1 MIEIRK
7 AKLTKDLVL
16 QKIGYIELNE
26 TGEKIEVEGVNCDW
40 IAHNDLVQAFQK
52 LIPHIAF
59 LSEIPEVTGKL
70 LDHVQTIESI
80 TVQSFSIGGEDEHE
94 GISISGTRKLS
105 TGKSQ
110 TLNTPFYK
118 WEDEQP
124 YDYMNELGEVVA
136 EIKHE
141 VEQYLF
147 HKKKAPKRQLEM
159 FQDNLEEDDHHTD
172 DEPVKLK
179 GSRKKKDP
187 IKKAS

>member
-59 LSEIPEVTGKL
+59 LSEIPEVTDKL
-70 LDHVQTIESI
+70 LEDVQTIESI

-94 GISISGTRKLS
+94 GISISGTRTLS

-110 TLNTPFYK
+110 ILNTPFYK

-141 VEQYLF
+141 VEHYLF

-159 FQDNLEEDDHHTD
+159 FQDNLDDDDHHTD
-172 DEPVKLK
+172 EEPVKIK

>member
-1 MIEIRK
+1 M
-7 AKLTKDLVL
+7 LT
-16 QKIGYIELNE
+16 KIGYIELNE

-40 IAHNDLVQAFQK
+40 IAHNDLVQAFHK

-59 LSEIPEVTGKL
+59 LSELPEVFGKL
-70 LDHVQTIESI
+70 LEDVPTVASI

-94 GISISGTRKLS
+94 GISLSGTRTLS

-110 TLNTPFYK
+110 ILNTPFYK

-124 YDYMNELGEVVA
+124 YEYMSELGEVMA

-141 VEQYLF
+141 VEEYLF

-159 FQDNLEEDDHHTD
+159 FQDNLDEDDHQSD

-179 GSRKKKDP
+179 GSRKKKDS
-187 IKKAS
+187 IQKAS